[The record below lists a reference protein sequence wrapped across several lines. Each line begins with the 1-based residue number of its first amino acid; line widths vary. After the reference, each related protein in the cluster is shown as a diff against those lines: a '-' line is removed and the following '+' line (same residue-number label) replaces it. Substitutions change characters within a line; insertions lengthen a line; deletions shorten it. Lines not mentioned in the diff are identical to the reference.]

1 MAFIE
6 DLLSVFQEFSEDD
19 GNSNFTYTIV
29 YGSCSKVIPH
39 QEFRLYLLIP
49 AAISTVLLAFSTRRT
64 KQKLHLLNGRPGL
77 IFPMDVMKRSH
88 RFSYAAAFGTL
99 AHLCSNIVFD
109 AKYAFN
115 YNGPTYL
122 KGITTE
128 SPLGYLVATLF
139 SWIFTAEF
147 FANSFCTQK
156 MNISYL
162 ILIIGV
168 LPEMLC
174 YLYLTFSLPVRFV
187 LSIAKPEKKTKLAVD
202 FESSKDLYE
211 SVRKSY
217 QGIHVAKLFKRPP
230 PPPPP
235 PEGAKEKLIF
245 LLKNLTGMVFYKRTK
260 GFRYS
265 TRIMSVIAIGF
276 ILLCEVTFLLFIV
289 FYQAFEYAEK
299 ILNTLQVV
307 EEFLTTTDRKTLH
320 MLLFLVTAL
329 RGCFLT
335 SLMVAYTINVVFLLH
350 YMTSYRN
357 NLLLLYKGKNEHLIP
372 MTEKSNASLI
382 VGSMRYAGYQ
392 VGYIGWGFFI
402 QFLLLLIISIVIA
415 TIVTLWDV
423 IKDLILQQIM
433 ILWPVLITSL
443 VLNILQLVLSK
454 FLFLQENGDILAMDN
469 RRLFFIFTYFM
480 FFYNIFIGIF
490 SCLMRII
497 KAIILGALF
506 LPRLDHSTLPKKFQ
520 RMDPGFDAYC
530 GFMHVE
536 STHTNP
542 VAMVF
547 ISILQ
552 AESLTALKKK
562 EKKILNIVLRD
573 EYQEML
579 AKKRRK
585 ARWKWLLAYT
595 LVNNPEISL
604 QRRLVLAKERNEN
617 IKEIFFSH
625 SSSFTVKSTKP
636 DLEDVIIQ
644 SERL

>member
-1 MAFIE
+1 
-6 DLLSVFQEFSEDD
+6 
-19 GNSNFTYTIV
+19 
-29 YGSCSKVIPH
+29 
-39 QEFRLYLLIP
+39 
-49 AAISTVLLAFSTRRT
+49 
-64 KQKLHLLNGRPGL
+64 
-77 IFPMDVMKRSH
+77 
-88 RFSYAAAFGTL
+88 
-99 AHLCSNIVFD
+99 
-109 AKYAFN
+109 
-115 YNGPTYL
+115 
-122 KGITTE
+122 
-128 SPLGYLVATLF
+128 
-139 SWIFTAEF
+139 
-147 FANSFCTQK
+147 
-156 MNISYL
+156 
-162 ILIIGV
+162 
-168 LPEMLC
+168 
-174 YLYLTFSLPVRFV
+174 
-187 LSIAKPEKKTKLAVD
+187 
-202 FESSKDLYE
+202 
-211 SVRKSY
+211 
-217 QGIHVAKLFKRPP
+217 
-230 PPPPP
+230 
-235 PEGAKEKLIF
+235 
-245 LLKNLTGMVFYKRTK
+245 
-260 GFRYS
+260 
-265 TRIMSVIAIGF
+265 
-276 ILLCEVTFLLFIV
+276 
-289 FYQAFEYAEK
+289 
-299 ILNTLQVV
+299 
-307 EEFLTTTDRKTLH
+307 
-320 MLLFLVTAL
+320 
-329 RGCFLT
+329 
-335 SLMVAYTINVVFLLH
+335 
-350 YMTSYRN
+350 
-357 NLLLLYKGKNEHLIP
+357 
-372 MTEKSNASLI
+372 
-382 VGSMRYAGYQ
+382 
-392 VGYIGWGFFI
+392 
-402 QFLLLLIISIVIA
+402 
-415 TIVTLWDV
+415 
-423 IKDLILQQIM
+423 
-433 ILWPVLITSL
+433 
-443 VLNILQLVLSK
+443 
-454 FLFLQENGDILAMDN
+454 MDN